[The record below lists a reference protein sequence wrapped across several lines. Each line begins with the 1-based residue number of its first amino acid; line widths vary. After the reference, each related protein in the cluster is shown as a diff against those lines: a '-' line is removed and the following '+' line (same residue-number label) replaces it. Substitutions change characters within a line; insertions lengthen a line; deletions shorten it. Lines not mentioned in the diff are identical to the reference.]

1 MNFYILIMEEQIM
14 LQNKTVISLFLISL
28 LAVSF
33 GGCVMTGSKED
44 LIRSGNADLQ
54 TGNYK
59 LADKKGKK
67 ILRSWE
73 NNHQAMLL
81 RAKSAYS
88 QGDDNKAIE
97 ILTQM
102 DHLCR
107 KDFCPNETSHIEGMI
122 LLASLTNDEELIRK
136 SQDNIDELKR
146 NLSVQQYSTL
156 IDYYIEQGRPNDAAA
171 TFDKLMVSSDGKL
184 TSEQKM
190 KGFVLYYSVFEMEM
204 AKELYSELP
213 PNQKVQVKRQ
223 FGDIQF

>member
-1 MNFYILIMEEQIM
+1 MLKLKSLIY
-14 LQNKTVISLFLISL
+14 LVLLSL

-33 GGCVMTGSKED
+33 GGCIMTGSKED
-44 LIRSGNADLQ
+44 LLRSGNADLK

-88 QGDDNKAIE
+88 QGDVNKAVE

-102 DHLCR
+102 DQLCR
-107 KDFCPNETSHIEGMI
+107 KDFCPNETAHIEGMI

-171 TFDKLMVSSDGKL
+171 TFDKLKAATGGNL
-184 TSEQKM
+184 TTEQKLQ
-190 KGFVLYYSVFEMEM
+190 GFVLYYSVFELDKAEG
-204 AKELYSELP
+204 LYSALTP
-213 PNQKVQVKRQ
+213 KQNVQVKRQ

>member
-1 MNFYILIMEEQIM
+1 MLKLKSLIY
-14 LQNKTVISLFLISL
+14 LVLLSL

-33 GGCVMTGSKED
+33 GGCIMTGSKED
-44 LIRSGNADLQ
+44 LLRSGNADLK

-88 QGDDNKAIE
+88 QGDVNKAVE

-102 DHLCR
+102 DQLCR
-107 KDFCPNETSHIEGMI
+107 KDFCPNETAHIEGMI

-171 TFDKLMVSSDGKL
+171 TFDKLKAATGGNL
-184 TSEQKM
+184 TTEQKLQ
-190 KGFVLYYSVFEMEM
+190 GFVLYYSVFELDKAEG
-204 AKELYSELP
+204 LYSALTP
-213 PNQKVQVKRQ
+213 KQKVQVKRQ